1 MGLKV
6 LFRGHKDIG
15 GGIEPQKL
23 RSPLLGQVVR
33 HNKEGFL
40 AQPQTLTLHGGSHH
54 FKGFASAYL
63 VRQQRIAAV
72 QHMSD
77 SVFLVFPQ
85 GDGRVHAAE
94 SNVSAVV
101 FTGTGGV
108 HFLIVLADQSL
119 AAVRVFPNPVFESVP
134 DRLLLLG
141 GQGGLFG
148 IQHPALPAVRVL
160 HRVVDTDIT

>member
-1 MGLKV
+1 M
-6 LFRGHKDIG
+6 
-15 GGIEPQKL
+15 
-23 RSPLLGQVVR
+23 VR
-33 HNKEGFL
+33 HRKEGFL
-40 AQPQTLTLHGGSHH
+40 TQAQALTLHGGSHH

-77 SVFLVFPQ
+77 SIFLVFPQ

-119 AAVRVFPNPVFESVP
+119 AAIRVFPNPILKSVP
-134 DRLLLLG
+134 DGLLLLG
-141 GQGGLFG
+141 GQGSLFG
-148 IQHPALPAVRVL
+148 IQHPALFAVCIFYG
-160 HRVVDTDIT
+160 VVDAYVPQVQ